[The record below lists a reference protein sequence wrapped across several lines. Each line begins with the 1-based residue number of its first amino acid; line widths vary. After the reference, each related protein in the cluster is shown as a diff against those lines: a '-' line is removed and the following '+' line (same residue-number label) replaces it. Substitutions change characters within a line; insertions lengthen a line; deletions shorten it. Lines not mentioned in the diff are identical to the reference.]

1 MDKVGDIYS
10 YVVQPGDYL
19 GKIAGRYNTTV
30 KLIADLNDLDDDD
43 VLQIGQQ
50 LLIPVL
56 WMRTFPPMPAIYF

>member
-1 MDKVGDIYS
+1 MDKVGDIYQ

-19 GKIAGRYNTTV
+19 AKIAAQFNTSV
-30 KLIADLNDLDDDD
+30 KLISDLNDIDEDDI
-43 VLQIGQQ
+43 LQIGQR